1 MIVALHFLNE
11 VILSH
16 NTELSRGISRESAM
30 EFKQKGIRQGE
41 TVLWQECEFVEGS
54 DKNRID

>member
-1 MIVALHFLNE
+1 MIGALHFLNE

-30 EFKQKGIRQGE
+30 EFKQKGIHQ
-41 TVLWQECEFVEGS
+41 
-54 DKNRID
+54 